1 MEEIQQYLEGLN
13 KGEVELDEKTL
24 AGMLAKL
31 DHAASWVQFLSS
43 SIFFIVRKG

>member
-1 MEEIQQYLEGLN
+1 MSSVQEKQKEMEEIQEYLEGLN

-31 DHAASWVQFLSS
+31 DHAAS
-43 SIFFIVRKG
+43 